1 VNNKKLENLIAESA
15 NGNKESFRDIF
26 EILSNRLFTYA
37 LSHTKNRDDA
47 LDITQDTFIEIW
59 RSLEKFKYHSD
70 EAFYGFAFIIL
81 KRKIFATHKK
91 TPTIQLNNDILESID
106 NGYEMN
112 VEYYRYLSK
121 HINSLTDKYQD
132 VLKLRYWSDM
142 TFKEISKVL
151 GIKEVTAKVRHHR
164 AIQKLK
170 INLEKYNHV

>member
-1 VNNKKLENLIAESA
+1 MNNKKLKNLIKESSD
-15 NGNKESFRDIF
+15 GNKESFREIF
-26 EILSNRLFTYA
+26 EILNNRLFTYA

-59 RSLEKFKYHSD
+59 SSLDKFKYNSD

-81 KRKIFATHKK
+81 KRKIFAKRKK
-91 TPTIQLNNDILESID
+91 IPTVSLDNEILENID
-106 NGYEMN
+106 EGYEMDI
-112 VEYYRYLSK
+112 EDYRYLSK
-121 HINSLTDKYQD
+121 HIDSLKEKYQD

-151 GIKEVTAKVRHHR
+151 EIKEITAKVWHHR